1 MKITLIPNLTR
12 KEAAGV
18 TAGICK
24 SLKALGADFCFT
36 DEFKN
41 EFELT
46 GAGFLPEG
54 EALDCCDAV
63 IAVGGDGSI
72 IHAAKL
78 AAVRQKPILG
88 INAGSTNTAGYYAAS
103 AVQEDGLQYLIV
115 VLGGKSVEGKNA
127 AYQLTS
133 ELATYALTQ
142 YGYTE
147 VIKTSKIVCEVP
159 VRLSTDADY
168 VTLVPATALTL
179 YLPAAID
186 PETDLVYSY
195 RLEQESL
202 DAPVTEGQVVGTY
215 SVSQNGEVIG
225 TVELVAKNSLAR
237 SEFLVVLDTIE
248 RFTKSTFFIVTVIA
262 AVVLTVLY
270 FVICAILR
278 STRRRGGHMHT
289 RRIRRR

>member
-46 GAGFLPEG
+46 GARFLPEG

-88 INAGSTNTAGYYAAS
+88 INAGRLAFMAGL
-103 AVQEDGLQYLIV
+103 EDNELHLLSRLI
-115 VLGGKSVEGKNA
+115 EGDYNLDKRLMLKMN
-127 AYQLTS
+127 
-133 ELATYALTQ
+133 
-142 YGYTE
+142 
-147 VIKTSKIVCEVP
+147 IKK
-159 VRLSTDADY
+159 
-168 VTLVPATALTL
+168 
-179 YLPAAID
+179 
-186 PETDLVYSY
+186 
-195 RLEQESL
+195 
-202 DAPVTEGQVVGTY
+202 G
-215 SVSQNGEVIG
+215 GEVIG
-225 TVELVAKNSLAR
+225 SDYCVNDCLITNEEKQRMTAIDVALNGSRFNSYLCDGVLISTPTGSTAYSLSAGGPVVDPELESILLTPLCPHSLVDRSLIFRPDALLTVESAEGNTLCISADGIQPVAIEKGCYAEVSRAEFTANFIRIKSDNFIDILYKKLAQ
-237 SEFLVVLDTIE
+237 
-248 RFTKSTFFIVTVIA
+248 
-262 AVVLTVLY
+262 
-270 FVICAILR
+270 
-278 STRRRGGHMHT
+278 RR
-289 RRIRRR
+289 